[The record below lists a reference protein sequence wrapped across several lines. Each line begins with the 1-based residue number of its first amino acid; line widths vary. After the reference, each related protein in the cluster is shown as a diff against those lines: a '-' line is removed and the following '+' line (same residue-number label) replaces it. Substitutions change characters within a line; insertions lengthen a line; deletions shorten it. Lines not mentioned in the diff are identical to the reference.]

1 MQSSFDFSFLFS
13 FLLSFLLF
21 LILSYFR
28 PPSLSFFLL
37 HDWRMC
43 RLKEAGICKYEV
55 NLRDDMKSFLKL
67 KKKSWEEETI
77 AGYKKGS
84 GVGKEK
90 HQRTYEFHL
99 KYTIMAINGLGW

>member
-21 LILSYFR
+21 LIPSYFR

-37 HDWRMC
+37 RGWRMC

-67 KKKSWEEETI
+67 KKNH
-77 AGYKKGS
+77 GKK
-84 GVGKEK
+84 KE
-90 HQRTYEFHL
+90 
-99 KYTIMAINGLGW
+99 